1 MFLASVSFF
10 ELQKIFEDAVD
21 AETEEKVRYAK
32 WKATELSKAL
42 KQPQSALPSIIQQ
55 PTSSQ
60 QVPPS
65 SAFSL
70 ESPPAATSEP
80 MAPSMPVADATTTTS
95 SSSLPFV
102 PADSNTGALKAV
114 SPDWTGSRLVEIEK
128 ATKSAKFAVSSLQ
141 YEDVPAAL
149 QFLRDAVSRLE
160 RL

>member
-1 MFLASVSFF
+1 M
-10 ELQKIFEDAVD
+10 D

-70 ESPPAATSEP
+70 ESPPAATSES
-80 MAPSMPVADATTTTS
+80 MAPSMPVADATTTTTTTPS

-102 PADSNTGALKAV
+102 PADPKGGALNAV
-114 SPDWTGSRLVEIEK
+114 TPDWTGSRLVEIEK